1 MTFKNEA
8 QLKKFLSGK
17 CAKAVGAAKEKVYGE
32 FAGNL
37 NKFYTEFK
45 PEEYIRTG
53 KLFNALEATDVKRTG
68 NQHVSRAEAE
78 VGFNTPQYDNGWVQL
93 QSGEYD
99 YATWDGE
106 TVLEVA
112 MTGSYGGL
120 PHGGYED
127 GTAIWTESM
136 NNLGGR
142 QGIKNLIKQELKK
155 QGL

>member
-1 MTFKNEA
+1 MTFKNSA
-8 QLKKFLSGK
+8 QLKKFLSEK
-17 CAKAVGAAKEKVYGE
+17 CAKAVGSAKEEVYEE

-37 NKFYTEFK
+37 NQFYTEFK

-53 KLFNALEATDVKRTG
+53 ELLHSLKKTDVVKTG
-68 NQHVSRAEAE
+68 NQYVIRAEAE
-78 VGFNTPQYDNGWVQL
+78 VGFDVPSYDSGLVPL
-93 QSGEYD
+93 QSGGYGR
-99 YATWDGE
+99 ATWDGE

-127 GTAIWTESM
+127 GTAVWNNSM
-136 NNLGGR
+136 QSLGGKH
-142 QGIKNLIKQELKK
+142 GIENLIIQELKK

>member
-1 MTFKNEA
+1 MTFKNKA
-8 QLKKFLSGK
+8 QLNKFLSEK
-17 CAKAVGAAKEKVYGE
+17 CAKAVGVARDKVHQE

-37 NKFYTEFK
+37 NQFYTEFK
-45 PEEYIRTG
+45 PKEYIRTG
-53 KLFNALEATDVKRTG
+53 ELLNTLEATGVTRTG
-68 NQHVSRAEAE
+68 NQHVNRAEAE
-78 VGFNTPQYDNGWVQL
+78 VGFNIPSYESGLMPL
-93 QSGEYD
+93 QSGDYG

-127 GTAIWTESM
+127 GTAIYTESM
-136 NNLGGR
+136 ANLGGKR
-142 QGIKNLIKQELKK
+142 GIENLIKQELKN